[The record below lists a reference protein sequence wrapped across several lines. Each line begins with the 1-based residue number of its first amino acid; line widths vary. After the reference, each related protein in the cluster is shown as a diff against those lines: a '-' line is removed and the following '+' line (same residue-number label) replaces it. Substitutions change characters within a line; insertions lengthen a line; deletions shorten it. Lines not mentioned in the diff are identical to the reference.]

1 MLEIL
6 PVEDKVLQ
14 ESICLRCGIN
24 FNRELWAYA
33 AYRDGV
39 PVGICQF
46 TVKDD
51 EGILF
56 DLATND
62 TLCQRNVLFPLG
74 IAVLNFLDI
83 CGVFTAKC
91 ECLYADSTLLSSL
104 GFSQTNEEKYEAR
117 LRSDR

>member
-24 FNRELWAYA
+24 FSRELMAYA
-33 AYRDGV
+33 AYRDGI
-39 PVGICQF
+39 PIGICQF
-46 TVKDD
+46 SIKDY

-56 DLATND
+56 DLVTND
-62 TLCQRNVLFPLG
+62 TRYKRNVLFPLG

-83 CGVFTAKC
+83 CGVLTAKC
-91 ECLYADSTLLSSL
+91 ESLCADTTLLSSL
-104 GFSQTNEEKYEAR
+104 GFSQTDKGNYEAR
-117 LRSDR
+117 IR